1 MFMHTF
7 FSQLALLGY
16 GVSLIFFFLLFFS
29 PKSVFP
35 RLATTTL
42 LASFTLHTIALITQW
57 ITTFHFPIL
66 DIKESLSFVAWFIV
80 LIYFCL
86 YYRFRMPIL
95 GTFFVPLVVVL
106 MLIGRVVPKLATPP
120 KPIFKTFWL
129 YFHISTSLLGDT
141 LLAVAFCAGIMYLLQ
156 ERQIKQKKL
165 KGIFIRFP
173 SLFFLDTLNYHALVV
188 GFVLLTLGLLSGAL
202 YAQWVKG
209 RFWNWDPKEIWSL
222 ITWLVYAIL
231 IHQRLM
237 LGWRGRQAAW
247 FSIIGFCFL
256 LFTFLGV
263 NYLFQGY
270 HRFG

>member
-1 MFMHTF
+1 MHTF

-129 YFHISTSLLGDT
+129 YFHFSTS
-141 LLAVAFCAGIMYLLQ
+141 
-156 ERQIKQKKL
+156 
-165 KGIFIRFP
+165 
-173 SLFFLDTLNYHALVV
+173 
-188 GFVLLTLGLLSGAL
+188 
-202 YAQWVKG
+202 
-209 RFWNWDPKEIWSL
+209 
-222 ITWLVYAIL
+222 
-231 IHQRLM
+231 
-237 LGWRGRQAAW
+237 
-247 FSIIGFCFL
+247 
-256 LFTFLGV
+256 
-263 NYLFQGY
+263 
-270 HRFG
+270 